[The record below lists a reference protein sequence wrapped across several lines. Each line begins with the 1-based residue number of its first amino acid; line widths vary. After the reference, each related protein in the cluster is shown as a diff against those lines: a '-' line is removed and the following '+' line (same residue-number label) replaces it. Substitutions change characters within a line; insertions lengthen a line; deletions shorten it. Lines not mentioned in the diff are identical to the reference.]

1 MSMNNITP
9 LFHSKSQNKYDLNNI
24 ELSLTNSIDNSDF
37 VLLKNGTIKKKRKK
51 NSYLEGYLDNKRLN
65 KAISNSN
72 KKRNKSCSNIK
83 TKTNLFYKTNFDGL
97 KHSINSD
104 KNIFNK
110 AQKINI
116 FENVIINTENNNS
129 LKLSYSYND
138 NNINNIIGNK
148 KEKGKYNEMMDI
160 KRKKLDKYENL
171 IKTKNMYKDL
181 WKNLKNKNMKKNIK
195 NKNNPNKKNIQKQ
208 LDYTFKEEE
217 LKEKIKYDKNNLMIT
232 KNDGIEYNPL
242 MENKKIR
249 NKSEIMDKTNK
260 TLKLNLNNLIIFKR
274 QKEYKHYDYLGNNY
288 NYYERNESSGRKKIK
303 NENNNEYINI
313 INRIKNEENKY
324 NMRNTYNLKYGY
336 APEYNII
343 NTNEYGNHKV
353 YVSNNVNYENKK
365 NKSTSNKNHKT
376 TNINMN
382 KVNKNFKNIENITDS
397 IKNNHITF
405 NVNNFNNTKTYLSN
419 TYKKEI
425 KEDEKMKNRFQKLS
439 EENKLNNISNNYSS
453 KKGYNSINNNL
464 QKNNSHLMDNNKYN
478 FKKYEAKIIKTNF
491 DYSNKLE
498 ENANKN
504 YNNLNRKEIKHYNT
518 DKKNNINV
526 NNYNYY
532 NSKQGIKHYNL
543 RDKCKKEEQ
552 KVNKMIKYD
561 YYANN
566 INKKINEKENKINLE
581 ANKENQGIDYHSS
594 HVNHNFYECKNMN
607 PNKMNINNRNNN
619 NQIICSSYKKP
630 KTKAVIEMDKIKE
643 NLNEKFK
650 NINKINNLL
659 NQKNKPIIKY
669 NNNNS
674 KEKENIIQQANNLK
688 NIPKNSKMNKINNNQ
703 EKLNLRKILKNKR
716 RLHSYSP
723 NKNNSNDY
731 EFYKNDKIIDL
742 DTNSVTINAI
752 KDLNHSQSTKI
763 LKKIKKEKND
773 IIKKHKIRQYLTEKN
788 IMTLSNNNYKR
799 NKSLTR
805 NNSYDL
811 IMPPNDLDEIFNKNI
826 KFFKLLNKD

>member
-110 AQKINI
+110 VQKINI

-217 LKEKIKYDKNNLMIT
+217 LKDKIKYDKNNLTIT

-242 MENKKIR
+242 IDNKKIR

-353 YVSNNVNYENKK
+353 YVSNNVNYEKGTKISHRWNELFFE
-365 NKSTSNKNHKT
+365 SAMSPEFIIYGV
-376 TNINMN
+376 ING
-382 KVNKNFKNIENITDS
+382 K
-397 IKNNHITF
+397 
-405 NVNNFNNTKTYLSN
+405 
-419 TYKKEI
+419 
-425 KEDEKMKNRFQKLS
+425 
-439 EENKLNNISNNYSS
+439 
-453 KKGYNSINNNL
+453 
-464 QKNNSHLMDNNKYN
+464 
-478 FKKYEAKIIKTNF
+478 
-491 DYSNKLE
+491 KLE
-498 ENANKN
+498 FNMDDLLLEG
-504 YNNLNRKEIKHYNT
+504 EHIKM
-518 DKKNNINV
+518 
-526 NNYNYY
+526 
-532 NSKQGIKHYNL
+532 S
-543 RDKCKKEEQ
+543 E
-552 KVNKMIKYD
+552 
-561 YYANN
+561 
-566 INKKINEKENKINLE
+566 
-581 ANKENQGIDYHSS
+581 
-594 HVNHNFYECKNMN
+594 
-607 PNKMNINNRNNN
+607 
-619 NQIICSSYKKP
+619 
-630 KTKAVIEMDKIKE
+630 
-643 NLNEKFK
+643 
-650 NINKINNLL
+650 
-659 NQKNKPIIKY
+659 
-669 NNNNS
+669 
-674 KEKENIIQQANNLK
+674 NLK
-688 NIPKNSKMNKINNNQ
+688 NSFWIMDYYYDYIYKQ
-703 EKLNLRKILKNKR
+703 
-716 RLHSYSP
+716 
-723 NKNNSNDY
+723 NDD
-731 EFYKNDKIIDL
+731 FL
-742 DTNSVTINAI
+742 FT
-752 KDLNHSQSTKI
+752 
-763 LKKIKKEKND
+763 KEKYWTD
-773 IIKKHKIRQYLTEKN
+773 KEMLRGLK
-788 IMTLSNNNYKR
+788 
-799 NKSLTR
+799 
-805 NNSYDL
+805 
-811 IMPPNDLDEIFNKNI
+811 
-826 KFFKLLNKD
+826 